1 MAPSS
6 KNIGLIGVAYALAA
20 YLLWGLTPIYWK
32 ELRAFSGL
40 EILAQRVVWSLLFLA
55 ILIAIFR
62 QWSAVRRVIGSWR
75 RLAPLIVT
83 AVLVSFNWGVYIWA
97 VNAGNVLEASLGYF
111 MTPLI
116 SVLLGVIFLRE
127 RLRRWQGLAVLLAGA
142 GVVILTVSIGVF
154 PWVGLS
160 LAVSFGFYGL
170 IRKIVP
176 TEPLVGLIT
185 ETTLLLP
192 VALVYIAYISA
203 TDTAVAKSAD
213 LGLWLLLIGGGVV
226 TSLPLLWFTQAA
238 KRLQYSTLGLV
249 QYVAPSI
256 QFMLAVFLYG
266 ERFTN
271 AHLVTFAC
279 IWVGLVIYTMDLTRI
294 YRRSQAMVTPPPE

>member
-203 TDTAVAKSAD
+203 TGTAVAKSAD

>member
-127 RLRRWQGLAVLLAGA
+127 RLQRWQGLAVLLAGA

-279 IWVGLVIYTMDLTRI
+279 IWVGLVIYTMDSTRI
-294 YRRSQAMVTPPPE
+294 YRRRQATVTPPPE

>member
-1 MAPSS
+1 MAPRS
-6 KNIGLIGVAYALAA
+6 KNVGVIGVAYALAA

-83 AVLVSFNWGVYIWA
+83 AVLVSFNWGVYIWT

-111 MTPLI
+111 MTPLM

-127 RLRRWQGLAVLLAGA
+127 RLRLWQGLAVLLAGA

-203 TDTAVAKSAD
+203 TGTAVAKSAD

-226 TSLPLLWFTQAA
+226 TSLPLLWFAQAA

-279 IWVGLVIYTMDLTRI
+279 IWGGLVIYTVDVARI
-294 YRRSQAMVTPPPE
+294 YRRSQTMVTPPPE

>member
-1 MAPSS
+1 MAPSP
-6 KNIGLIGVAYALAA
+6 KNTGAIGVAYALAA
-20 YLLWGLTPIYWK
+20 YLLWGLTPIFWK
-32 ELRAFSGL
+32 ALRAFSGL

-55 ILIAIFR
+55 ILIAIFG
-62 QWSAVRRVIGSWR
+62 QWSAVRRVIVSWR

-83 AVLVSFNWGVYIWA
+83 SVLVSFNWGVYIWA

-111 MTPLI
+111 MNPLV

-127 RLRRWQGLAVLLAGA
+127 RLRLWQGLAVLLAGI
-142 GVVILTVSIGVF
+142 GVVNLTVSIGVF

-176 TEPLVGLIT
+176 TEPLVGLST
-185 ETTLLLP
+185 ETALLLP
-192 VALVYIAYISA
+192 VALAYIAYISA
-203 TDTAVAKSAD
+203 TGTAVAESAD

-226 TSLPLLWFTQAA
+226 TALPLLWFVQAA
-238 KRLQYSTLGLV
+238 KRLQYTTLGLV

-256 QFMLAVFLYG
+256 QFMLAVFLYD
-266 ERFTN
+266 EVFTD

-279 IWVGLVIYTMDLTRI
+279 IWGGLVIYTVDSAHA
-294 YRRSQAMVTPPPE
+294 YRRSRVLVSPPPD

>member
-213 LGLWLLLIGGGVV
+213 LSLWLLLIGGGVV

>member
-1 MAPSS
+1 MAPSP
-6 KNIGLIGVAYALAA
+6 KNTGAIGVAYALAA
-20 YLLWGLTPIYWK
+20 YLLWGLTPIFWK
-32 ELRAFSGL
+32 ALRAFSGL

-62 QWSAVRRVIGSWR
+62 QWSAVRRVIVSWR

-83 AVLVSFNWGVYIWA
+83 SVLVSFNWGVYIWA

-111 MTPLI
+111 MNPLVN
-116 SVLLGVIFLRE
+116 VLLGVIFLRE
-127 RLRRWQGLAVLLAGA
+127 RLRLWQGLAVLLAGT
-142 GVVILTVSIGVF
+142 GVVNLTVSIGVF

-176 TEPLVGLIT
+176 TEPLVGLST
-185 ETTLLLP
+185 ETALLLP
-192 VALVYIAYISA
+192 VALAYIAYISA
-203 TDTAVAKSAD
+203 TGTAVAESAD

-226 TSLPLLWFTQAA
+226 TALPLLWFVQAA
-238 KRLQYSTLGLV
+238 KRLQYTTLGLV

-256 QFMLAVFLYG
+256 QFMLAVFLYD
-266 ERFTN
+266 EVFTD

-279 IWVGLVIYTMDLTRI
+279 IWGGLVIYTVDSAHA
-294 YRRSQAMVTPPPE
+294 YRRSRVLVSPPPD